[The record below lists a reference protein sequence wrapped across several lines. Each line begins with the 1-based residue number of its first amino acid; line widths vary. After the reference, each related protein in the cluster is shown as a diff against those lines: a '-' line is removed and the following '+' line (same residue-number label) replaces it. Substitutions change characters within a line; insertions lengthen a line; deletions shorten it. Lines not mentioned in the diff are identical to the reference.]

1 MADQKRR
8 GKAQNNKSDI
18 IEEVDG
24 TRKQRSSKS
33 LQRRKRL
40 GGDVTQAIGL
50 VGTKLKVD
58 RAKRHLDEYNE
69 ILKAFIASDPYE
81 VIYEFDPLS
90 GELILAARARQ
101 SLPAELST
109 VIGDVVHNLRSAL
122 DQMVC
127 ALVRSNGQK
136 VTRAHSFPIAEA
148 AQKFAKLAS
157 AKLEH
162 VPQKARRF
170 IDRLRPYQGGN
181 RLFWLL
187 SELDNMDK
195 HDDIIPVAEGSA
207 QTQLKIGSRALF
219 VTPDRELSLGGGP
232 PGSVPF
238 GYQWGWAIPDDAKR
252 VELTNAYQDVYR
264 VSPKLAGFNIDYQVG
279 VLITFGSARV
289 AQGEP
294 VSQVLNEL
302 IKLVERVVG
311 IVERR
316 FF

>member
-1 MADQKRR
+1 M
-8 GKAQNNKSDI
+8 
-18 IEEVDG
+18 
-24 TRKQRSSKS
+24 
-33 LQRRKRL
+33 
-40 GGDVTQAIGL
+40 TQAIGL

-58 RAKRHLDEYNE
+58 RAKRHLNEYNA
-69 ILKAFIASDPYE
+69 ILKAFIERDPYQ
-81 VIYEFDPLS
+81 ITYELDPLS
-90 GELILAARARQ
+90 GELVMAARVREG
-101 SLPAELST
+101 LPAELST

-157 AKLEH
+157 VRLEH

-170 IDRLRPYQGGN
+170 IYLLRPYQGGN

-207 QTQLKIGSRALF
+207 QTQLKIGSPAMF
-219 VTPDRELSLGGGP
+219 ITPDGGLGLGGGP

-238 GYQWGWAIPDDAKR
+238 GHHWGWVIPDDAKR
-252 VELTNAYQDVYR
+252 VELTSGYQELYR
-264 VSPKLAGFNIDYQVG
+264 VSPKLAGFNIDYQMG
-279 VLITFGSARV
+279 VRITLGAARA
-289 AQGEP
+289 AQGE
-294 VSQVLNEL
+294 VASQLLNEL
-302 IKLVERVVG
+302 IKLVERVVS